1 MLDANLGGARLE
13 AEAPRR
19 ISARSKAAPKPAIS
33 VVGLGYV
40 GAVSCACLTSL
51 GHRVVGVDID
61 PAKIDLIGAGMSPI
75 HEANLGHYL
84 ARGRKKKLLTATDDL
99 AGAVAE
105 TDVTFVSVGTPTA
118 KDGSCDTRFIEAAA
132 QVIGKGLADK
142 DDFHVVV
149 MRCSV
154 PPGATLD
161 VMSPIIERASG
172 KVAGRDFGVAFNP
185 EFLREGV
192 AVDDFHNPPKTVIGA
207 SDAETAKIVSQIF
220 LPVDNN
226 PIITT
231 IRNAEM
237 VKYVDNVWHA
247 AKVCFAN
254 EIGRIAKAV
263 GVDGQSVMD
272 IFVQDQKLNL
282 SPYYLKPGFAYGGS
296 CLPKEV
302 RAMTHLAMD
311 HGLDLP
317 MIRGLQASNA
327 AHIAEATR
335 MIRDTG
341 ARRVAVL
348 GLAFKPGTDDLR
360 ESPILEVMAAL
371 CADGV
376 KLTAHDNAITADT
389 QIEAH
394 LGYVRHASKGLSVLA
409 GQLRKILKSDADEA
423 LKGADAVI
431 VTHACPTYRR
441 LLAKRPDLAVVDVV
455 RLFKKAQPSPNY
467 QGIGW

>member
-1 MLDANLGGARLE
+1 
-13 AEAPRR
+13 
-19 ISARSKAAPKPAIS
+19 
-33 VVGLGYV
+33 
-40 GAVSCACLTSL
+40 
-51 GHRVVGVDID
+51 
-61 PAKIDLIGAGMSPI
+61 
-75 HEANLGHYL
+75 
-84 ARGRKKKLLTATDDL
+84 
-99 AGAVAE
+99 
-105 TDVTFVSVGTPTA
+105 
-118 KDGSCDTRFIEAAA
+118 
-132 QVIGKGLADK
+132 
-142 DDFHVVV
+142 
-149 MRCSV
+149 
-154 PPGATLD
+154 
-161 VMSPIIERASG
+161 MSPIIERASG

-317 MIRGLQASNA
+317 MNQGLQASNA
-327 AHIAEATR
+327 AHY
-335 MIRDTG
+335 
-341 ARRVAVL
+341 RR
-348 GLAFKPGTDDLR
+348 
-360 ESPILEVMAAL
+360 SH
-371 CADGV
+371 
-376 KLTAHDNAITADT
+376 AHDP
-389 QIEAH
+389 
-394 LGYVRHASKGLSVLA
+394 RHRRAPGCGVGAGLQA
-409 GQLRKILKSDADEA
+409 R
-423 LKGADAVI
+423 
-431 VTHACPTYRR
+431 YR
-441 LLAKRPDLAVVDVV
+441 
-455 RLFKKAQPSPNY
+455 
-467 QGIGW
+467 